1 MLPGQRTRNQP
12 TRQQTWVRSLG
23 REDALEEEVTTHS
36 SSLAWGIP
44 WTEEPGRHSPW
55 ASQRLDT
62 TERLTH
68 TAEAIVPETD
78 TTLLI
83 NYTPI

>member
-36 SSLAWGIP
+36 RTLAWGIP
-44 WTEEPGRHSPW
+44 WTEESGGYSPW
-55 ASQRLDT
+55 VHKGSDT

-68 TAEAIVPETD
+68 AEKVTI
-78 TTLLI
+78 
-83 NYTPI
+83 